1 MLTSKEYLVG
11 SYYMHR
17 LTLHLVFPSFLA
29 TQYQDMKGNARK
41 DQDEER
47 KGAEYGGREGG
58 RHDGHSGRKHTHIG
72 K

>member
-17 LTLHLVFPSFLA
+17 LTLHQVFPSFLA
-29 TQYQDMKGNARK
+29 TQNQDMKGNARK

-58 RHDGHSGRKHTHIG
+58 TTDIQAGSTHT
-72 K
+72 